1 MATHLERNSVPA
13 DLCGFASR
21 LLTQCGGLVEWD
33 SPDEIGTAMVPK
45 SMANLLHT
53 QEEFSLST
61 KNEKGSL
68 PVSLGSEFLDQ
79 SELVLNTFVPR
90 LGLFTLP
97 ALHLKGRNLQDAID
111 RQFSWQNVRVRVGES
126 APSSTEYHLWSFF
139 CTLKSEDVWESML
152 HVAVNT
158 LTQAPV
164 ALPELPEICHLQ
176 PSDEPFSATPDDTAG
191 IAQILA
197 QRRMLALAHEFTTR
211 METRR
216 ERDRKRLRD
225 YYGAL
230 LNTDPPKR
238 KNLTPPSPEQL
249 ADRNRV
255 VQLELQR
262 KLAELDDRYEMEGVI
277 TPVTMASLKLNN
289 LAVEIIVQRR
299 RNERQY
305 QIFWNPLIKQFEPLA
320 CSRCGDGIYSLA
332 FTDEDVAPLCTT
344 CFR

>member
-1 MATHLERNSVPA
+1 MPTSLEKTSVPA
-13 DLCGFASR
+13 DLCSFASR
-21 LLTQCGGLVEWD
+21 LFTHCGGLVEWE
-33 SPDEIGTAMVPK
+33 SAEEVGTAIVPQ
-45 SMANLLHT
+45 SMAHLLHT
-53 QEEFSLST
+53 PEEFSLST

-79 SELVLNTFVPR
+79 SELLLDTLVPR
-90 LGLFTLP
+90 LGLFKLP
-97 ALHLKGRNLQDAID
+97 ELHLKGRNLHDAID

-126 APSSTEYHLWSFF
+126 APTTAEYHLWSFF
-139 CTLKSEDVWESML
+139 CTLKSEDVWESIL
-152 HVAVNT
+152 QVAFNT

-164 ALPELPEICHLQ
+164 ALPDLLELGHLQ
-176 PSDEPFSATPDDTAG
+176 PSDESFFATPDDTAV

-197 QRRMLALAHEFTTR
+197 QRRMLALAQEFTNR

-230 LNTDPPKR
+230 LNAEPLKR

-249 ADRNRV
+249 ADRNRA

-262 KLAELDDRYEMEGVI
+262 KLAELDERYEMEGVI
-277 TPVTMASLKLNN
+277 TPVTMASLKLNI
-289 LAVEIIVQRR
+289 LAVDITVQRR
-299 RNERQY
+299 RNERKY

-332 FTDEDVAPLCTT
+332 FTDEDVAPVCTS
-344 CFR
+344 CLR